1 MPSSVS
7 AFIGLGSNLS
17 DPPQQVRRAIDKIQ
31 HLGCCS
37 LEQCS
42 SLYETPPMGPQD
54 QPNYINAVVKIKTS
68 LSPYELLGTLQCL
81 ENQQG
86 RTRDKGRWGARTL
99 DLDILLYDTLV
110 SQDPTLTLPHPGL
123 PFRSFV
129 LYPLF
134 EIDKNLNIPTFG
146 AIQTLLERL
155 EDEPPKVVR

>member
-1 MPSSVS
+1 
-7 AFIGLGSNLS
+7 
-17 DPPQQVRRAIDKIQ
+17 
-31 HLGCCS
+31 
-37 LEQCS
+37 
-42 SLYETPPMGPQD
+42 MGPQD

-68 LSPYELLGTLQCL
+68 LSPYELLGTLQCI

-99 DLDILLYDTLV
+99 DLDLLLYDTLV
-110 SQDPTLTLPHPGL
+110 SQDSALTLPHPGL
-123 PFRSFV
+123 PYRSFV